1 MDSVSIADLHHRNTM
16 ERGSRQLAEAIS
28 LARKGLTPPATS
40 TDAFKLPP
48 DWSNREQRI
57 AQVKERA
64 SPRPCNERVREMM
77 ERNLKAGQ
85 IARELKINV
94 QKVTWMMQA
103 IKLQRRREDF

>member
-1 MDSVSIADLHHRNTM
+1 MDSVSIADLHYRNTM
-16 ERGSRQLAEAIS
+16 ERGSRHLSEAIS
-28 LARKGLTPPATS
+28 WARKGYNPGTS